1 MAGRTETR
9 QMSAI
14 SIREAQ
20 ATLPELIHRMTPGQ
34 EVLLTEDD
42 RPVAKLVATA
52 PERPKTPKLGTQRGS
67 VVYIAPD
74 FDAPLDDFK
83 EYME

>member
-1 MAGRTETR
+1 MT
-9 QMSAI
+9 AI
-14 SIREAQ
+14 SVREAQ
-20 ATLPELIHRMTPGQ
+20 ATLSELIHRLTPGG

-52 PERPKTPKLGTQRGS
+52 GEPLKAPKLGTQRGS
-67 VVYIAPD
+67 VIYMARD

>member
-1 MAGRTETR
+1 
-9 QMSAI
+9 MSSI
-14 SIREAQ
+14 SVGEAQ
-20 ATLPELIHRMTPGQ
+20 ATLPELIHRLTPGQ

-52 PERPKTPKLGTQRGS
+52 SEPPNTPKLGTQRGS
-67 VVYIAPD
+67 VAYVAPD

>member
-1 MAGRTETR
+1 MT
-9 QMSAI
+9 AI

-20 ATLPELIHRMTPGQ
+20 ATLPELVHRLAPGQ

-52 PERPKTPKLGTQRGS
+52 TEFPKAPQLGTQRGS
-67 VVYIAPD
+67 VLYMAPD